1 MYFFRI
7 LRAVDDPLMHLRKLH
22 EMTHVYSIK
31 LILQQEATKKIPAN
45 STYAP

>member
-1 MYFFRI
+1 MYFLRT

-31 LILQQEATKKIPAN
+31 LILQQATKKIQAN
-45 STYAP
+45 STYAL